1 MPRIKEYAYLEVR
14 AIKELSSFL
23 IVLMLLVLVGCSAT
37 NTPATTTTTLTIT
50 STTTT
55 APTTT
60 TLYSGLYYASSASN
74 TFHYDWCYYVDAIL
88 SVDLVTYT
96 NREWAL
102 AAGKFPC
109 SYCKP

>member
-1 MPRIKEYAYLEVR
+1 MLRIKEYAYLEVR

-23 IVLMLLVLVGCSAT
+23 IVLLLLVLVGCSAT
-37 NTPATTTTTLTIT
+37 NTPATTTTTVAIA

-55 APTTT
+55 ISVTT
-60 TLYSGLYYASSASN
+60 TLYSGSYYASSKSN
-74 TFHYDWCYYVDAIL
+74 IFHYDWCYYVEAIL
-88 SVDLVTYT
+88 PENLVAYT

-102 AAGKFPC
+102 ADGKFPC